1 MYLKLLCVLS
11 VLLISS
17 IKVQAE
23 WFSSMEQI
31 IDLVRHESLLA
42 PTLQNYIKAKMEIL
56 LKLKTYG
63 DELSEIADKVSA
75 NKEEY
80 IIHPINQYHL
90 IKRFATQWT
99 EVNQLLDRFNRT
111 GKKTDFI
118 KNATRLFPKEED
130 IKGSAEGIL
139 RIQDT
144 YNLNTSDIAEGN
156 ISGEKGHNSL
166 KKLTTDECYHIG
178 KAAFNGGL
186 YDPCTHWMQ
195 FSLQRFEEGK
205 QNFSKAHAEEYLQ
218 FEVYDDAYNKT
229 DPLDLRSRANLIFFR
244 RGAIVATKAQIS
256 SDDKSYKFSANSK
269 FPKVCRGDVKI
280 VSKTQSQMVLCIGET
295 RAIHI
300 GATIKL
306 HCYLHTNNGNP
317 WLMFNPVKVEEL
329 WDSPHIVQFYDVIT
343 SAEVDKIKKLA
354 KPRLFRAIHFED
366 KEDSE
371 VFQKA
376 AYRITKVSW
385 LNDTSGPV
393 IAKLTRRISEITGLS
408 MNTTEELQVANYG
421 VGGEYPP
428 HLDVASDDHRKRM
441 YDHPDGER
449 IATFLIYLSEVEE
462 GGGTAF
468 VRAGVAAKPIKGSA
482 VFWYNMYPSGD
493 IDIRTF
499 HGACPV
505 IIGNKWASN
514 KWIREL
520 GESFHRQCKLDRN
533 A

>member
-1 MYLKLLCVLS
+1 KSY
-11 VLLISS
+11 
-17 IKVQAE
+17 A
-23 WFSSMEQI
+23 
-31 IDLVRHESLLA
+31 
-42 PTLQNYIKAKMEIL
+42 
-56 LKLKTYG
+56 
-63 DELSEIADKVSA
+63 DELSEIADRVSA

-111 GKKTDFI
+111 GKKTISI
-118 KNATRLFPKEED
+118 KNAAHLFPKEED

-139 RIQDT
+139 RIQET
-144 YNLNTSDIAEGN
+144 YNLNTSDIAKGN
-156 ISGEKGHNSL
+156 ISGQYSL

-186 YDPCTHWMQ
+186 YDRCTQWMQ
-195 FSLQRFEEGK
+195 FSLQRFEEGT
-205 QNFSKAHAEEYLQ
+205 QNFSKAHAEEYLKLCEMGLVSVTANRIWIAPVLKLKNL
-218 FEVYDDAYNKT
+218 FLLHFIRTTENKIT
-229 DPLDLRSRANLIFFR
+229 FYR
-244 RGAIVATKAQIS
+244 RRPIVATKAHIS
-256 SDDKSYKFSANSK
+256 SDDKSYKFSDDKK
-269 FPKVCRGDVKI
+269 FSKVCRGDVKI
-280 VSKTQSQMVLCIGET
+280 PKHVE
-295 RAIHI
+295 R
-300 GATIKL
+300 KL

-354 KPRLFRAIHFED
+354 KPSLFRAIHVVSDEED
-366 KEDSE
+366 DD
-371 VFQKA
+371 FQKA
-376 AYRITKVSW
+376 AYRITKISW

-408 MNTTEELQVANYG
+408 MNTSEELQVANYG

-428 HLDVASDDHRKRM
+428 HLDVAS
-441 YDHPDGER
+441 
-449 IATFLIYLSEVEE
+449 LSEVQE

-468 VRAGVAAKPIKGSA
+468 VEAGVTAKPIKGSA

-505 IIGNKWASN
+505 MIGNKWASN
-514 KWIREL
+514 KWIREA
-520 GESFHRQCKLDRN
+520 GEPFHRQCKLDRN

>member
-218 FEVYDDAYNKT
+218 LCKMV
-229 DPLDLRSRANLIFFR
+229 SICW
-244 RGAIVATKAQIS
+244 AIVATKAQIS

-280 VSKTQSQMVLCIGET
+280 VSKTQSQMDQLKYYIKNYLYIGYILNIKMIQQPSFPRISRNMWE
-295 RAIHI
+295 R
-300 GATIKL
+300 KL

-428 HLDVASDDHRKRM
+428 HLDVAS
-441 YDHPDGER
+441 
-449 IATFLIYLSEVEE
+449 LSEVEE

>member
-218 FEVYDDAYNKT
+218 LCKMVSICLHRIQAVKYRLLNLKDCYIHIQHTKITVVPEQCFPQNKVIEKLHHYYST
-229 DPLDLRSRANLIFFR
+229 PTELL
-244 RGAIVATKAQIS
+244 
-256 SDDKSYKFSANSK
+256 
-269 FPKVCRGDVKI
+269 
-280 VSKTQSQMVLCIGET
+280 VLCIGET

-428 HLDVASDDHRKRM
+428 HLDVASRM

-533 A
+533 

>member
-1 MYLKLLCVLS
+1 NFFKSY
-11 VLLISS
+11 
-17 IKVQAE
+17 A
-23 WFSSMEQI
+23 
-31 IDLVRHESLLA
+31 
-42 PTLQNYIKAKMEIL
+42 
-56 LKLKTYG
+56 
-63 DELSEIADKVSA
+63 DELSEIADRVSA

-111 GKKTDFI
+111 GTKVHKAI
-118 KNATRLFPKEED
+118 KNAAHLFPKEED

-139 RIQDT
+139 RIQET
-144 YNLNTSDIAEGN
+144 YNLNTSDIAKGN
-156 ISGEKGHNSL
+156 ISGQYSL

-186 YDPCTHWMQ
+186 YDRCTQWMQ
-195 FSLQRFEEGK
+195 FSLQRFEEGT
-205 QNFSKAHAEEYLQ
+205 QNFSKAHAEEYLKLLTANRIWIAPVLKLKNC
-218 FEVYDDAYNKT
+218 FIHIPHTKNNLFLLHFIRTTENKIT
-229 DPLDLRSRANLIFFR
+229 FYR
-244 RGAIVATKAQIS
+244 RRPIVATKAHIS
-256 SDDKSYKFSANSK
+256 SDDKSYKFSDDKK
-269 FPKVCRGDVKI
+269 FSKVCRGDVKI
-280 VSKTQSQMVLCIGET
+280 PKHVE
-295 RAIHI
+295 R
-300 GATIKL
+300 KL

-354 KPRLFRAIHFED
+354 KPSLFRAIHVVSDEED
-366 KEDSE
+366 DD
-371 VFQKA
+371 FQKA
-376 AYRITKVSW
+376 AYRITKISW

-408 MNTTEELQVANYG
+408 MNTSEELQVANYG

-428 HLDVASDDHRKRM
+428 HLDVASEDEQRIYM
-441 YDHPDGER
+441 LDHPEGRR
-449 IATFLIYLSEVEE
+449 IATFLIYLSEVQE

-468 VRAGVAAKPIKGSA
+468 VEAGVTAKPIKGSA

-505 IIGNKWASN
+505 MIGNKWASN
-514 KWIREL
+514 KWIREA
-520 GESFHRQCKLDRN
+520 GEPFHRQCKLDRN
-533 A
+533 ADNRIF

>member
-1 MYLKLLCVLS
+1 IMYLKLLCVLS

-218 FEVYDDAYNKT
+218 LCKMV
-229 DPLDLRSRANLIFFR
+229 SICW
-244 RGAIVATKAQIS
+244 AIVATKAQIS

-269 FPKVCRGDVKI
+269 FPKVCRGDSI
-280 VSKTQSQMVLCIGET
+280 VLIQSGSS
-295 RAIHI
+295 
-300 GATIKL
+300 KL

-354 KPRLFRAIHFED
+354 KPRVGFFILVSKYPMVGILFRAIHFED

>member
-1 MYLKLLCVLS
+1 FKSY
-11 VLLISS
+11 
-17 IKVQAE
+17 A
-23 WFSSMEQI
+23 
-31 IDLVRHESLLA
+31 
-42 PTLQNYIKAKMEIL
+42 
-56 LKLKTYG
+56 
-63 DELSEIADKVSA
+63 DELSEIADRVSA

-111 GKKTDFI
+111 AI
-118 KNATRLFPKEED
+118 KNAAHLFPKEED

-139 RIQDT
+139 RIQET
-144 YNLNTSDIAEGN
+144 YNLNTSDIAKGN
-156 ISGEKGHNSL
+156 ISG
-166 KKLTTDECYHIG
+166 KKDLTTDECYHIG

-186 YDPCTHWMQ
+186 YDRCTQWMQ
-195 FSLQRFEEGK
+195 FSLQRFEEGT
-205 QNFSKAHAEEYLQ
+205 QNFSKAHAEEYLKLL
-218 FEVYDDAYNKT
+218 FLLHFIRTTENKIT
-229 DPLDLRSRANLIFFR
+229 FYR
-244 RGAIVATKAQIS
+244 RRPIVATKAHIS
-256 SDDKSYKFSANSK
+256 SDDKSYKFSDDKK
-269 FPKVCRGDVKI
+269 FSKVCRGDVKI
-280 VSKTQSQMVLCIGET
+280 PKHVE
-295 RAIHI
+295 R
-300 GATIKL
+300 KL

-354 KPRLFRAIHFED
+354 KPSLFRAIHVVSDEED
-366 KEDSE
+366 DD
-371 VFQKA
+371 FQKA
-376 AYRITKVSW
+376 AYRITKISW

-408 MNTTEELQVANYG
+408 MNTSEELQVANYG

-428 HLDVASDDHRKRM
+428 HLDVASVSNTTLFK
-441 YDHPDGER
+441 YHPEGRR
-449 IATFLIYLSEVEE
+449 IATFLIYVIADPSQLSEVQE

-468 VRAGVAAKPIKGSA
+468 VEAGVTAKPIKGSA

-505 IIGNKWASN
+505 MIGNKWASN
-514 KWIREL
+514 KWIREA
-520 GESFHRQCKLDRN
+520 GEPFHRQCKLDR
-533 A
+533 